1 MDSNTIILAL
11 IGIAI
16 VCVSNVIAY
25 NWGKTYG
32 FALGR
37 TTSVRELI
45 TDFLP
50 SNSEETLKVTIE
62 RQRNNKQPQ

>member
-1 MDSNTIILAL
+1 MDGNTIILAL

-16 VCVSNVIAY
+16 VCLSNVIAY
-25 NWGKTYG
+25 NWGKAFG

-37 TTSVRELI
+37 TTSIKELI

-50 SNSEETLKVTIE
+50 SNSEEKLKVTIE
-62 RQRNNKQPQ
+62 RQKNSKQ

>member
-37 TTSVRELI
+37 TTSIKELI

-50 SNSEETLKVTIE
+50 SNSEEKLKVTIE

>member
-1 MDSNTIILAL
+1 MDKAIILSV
-11 IGIAI
+11 IGVAI

-25 NWGKTYG
+25 NWGKAFG

-50 SNSEETLKVTIE
+50 STSEETLKVTIE
-62 RQRNNKQPQ
+62 RQKNSKQ

>member
-1 MDSNTIILAL
+1 MDSNTIILAI

-37 TTSVRELI
+37 TTSVREII
-45 TDFLP
+45 TENIP
-50 SNSEETLKVTIE
+50 SIPEETLTVTVK
-62 RQRNNKQPQ
+62 RKRNKQQPQ

>member
-37 TTSVRELI
+37 TTSVKDII
-45 TDFLP
+45 TENIPGIPGEIL
-50 SNSEETLKVTIE
+50 TVTIE
-62 RQRNNKQPQ
+62 RQKNNKQPQ

>member
-1 MDSNTIILAL
+1 MDSNTIILAI

-32 FALGR
+32 FTLGR
-37 TTSVRELI
+37 TTSVREII
-45 TDFLP
+45 TENIP
-50 SNSEETLKVTIE
+50 SIADETHTVTVE
-62 RQRNNKQPQ
+62 RKRNNKQPQ

>member
-37 TTSVRELI
+37 SSSISELI

-50 SNSEETLKVTIE
+50 SNSEERLKVTIE
-62 RQRNNKQPQ
+62 RQKNSKQ

>member
-37 TTSVRELI
+37 TTSIKELI

-50 SNSEETLKVTIE
+50 SNSEEKLKVTIE
-62 RQRNNKQPQ
+62 RQKNSKQ

>member
-16 VCVSNVIAY
+16 VCVSNAIAY

-37 TTSVRELI
+37 TTSVSEII

-50 SNSEETLKVTIE
+50 SNSEEKLKVTIE

>member
-37 TTSVRELI
+37 TTSVREII
-45 TDFLP
+45 TENIP
-50 SNSEETLKVTIE
+50 SIPEETLTVTVK
-62 RQRNNKQPQ
+62 RNRNKQQPQ

>member
-25 NWGKTYG
+25 NWGKSFG
-32 FALGR
+32 FILGR
-37 TTSVRELI
+37 TSSIRELI
-45 TDFLP
+45 SDFLP
-50 SNSEETLKVTIE
+50 SNSEEKLKVTIE
-62 RQRNNKQPQ
+62 RQKNSKQ

>member
-16 VCVSNVIAY
+16 VCVSNVITY

-37 TTSVRELI
+37 TTSIKELI

-50 SNSEETLKVTIE
+50 SNSEERLKVTIE

>member
-1 MDSNTIILAL
+1 MDSNAIILAL

-37 TTSVRELI
+37 TTSIKELI

-50 SNSEETLKVTIE
+50 STSEEKLKVTIE

>member
-1 MDSNTIILAL
+1 MDSNAIILAL

-37 TTSVRELI
+37 TTSIKELI

-50 SNSEETLKVTIE
+50 SNSEERLKVTIE

>member
-16 VCVSNVIAY
+16 VCLSNVIAF
-25 NWGKTYG
+25 NWGKDFG

-37 TTSVRELI
+37 TTSIKELI

-50 SNSEETLKVTIE
+50 SNSEEKLRVTIE
-62 RQRNNKQPQ
+62 RQKNSKQ

>member
-37 TTSVRELI
+37 TTSVRDII
-45 TDFLP
+45 TENIP
-50 SNSEETLKVTIE
+50 STPGETLKVTIE
-62 RQRNNKQPQ
+62 RERNNKQPQ

>member
-37 TTSVRELI
+37 TTSVRDII
-45 TDFLP
+45 TENIP
-50 SNSEETLKVTIE
+50 SIPEETLTVTVE
-62 RQRNNKQPQ
+62 RKRNNKQPQ

>member
-37 TTSVRELI
+37 TTSIKELI

-50 SNSEETLKVTIE
+50 SNSEEKLKVTVE
-62 RQRNNKQPQ
+62 RNRNNKQPQ

>member
-37 TTSVRELI
+37 TTSIRELI

-50 SNSEETLKVTIE
+50 SNSEEKLKVTVE
-62 RQRNNKQPQ
+62 RNRNNKQPQ

>member
-37 TTSVRELI
+37 TTSVKELI

-50 SNSEETLKVTIE
+50 SNSEEKLKVTIE

>member
-37 TTSVRELI
+37 TTSIRELI

-50 SNSEETLKVTIE
+50 SNSEEKLKVTVE
-62 RQRNNKQPQ
+62 RQKNSKQ

>member
-1 MDSNTIILAL
+1 MDSNAIILAL

-37 TTSVRELI
+37 TTSVRDII

-50 SNSEETLKVTIE
+50 SNSEEKLKVTIE

>member
-16 VCVSNVIAY
+16 VCLSNVIAY

-37 TTSVRELI
+37 TTSIKELI

-50 SNSEETLKVTIE
+50 SNSEEKLKVTIE

>member
-37 TTSVRELI
+37 TTSIKELI

-50 SNSEETLKVTIE
+50 SNSEERLKVTIE

>member
-16 VCVSNVIAY
+16 VCLSNVIAY

-37 TTSVRELI
+37 TTSIKELI

-50 SNSEETLKVTIE
+50 SNSEERLKVTIE

>member
-25 NWGKTYG
+25 NWGKAFG

-37 TTSVRELI
+37 ATSIKELI

-50 SNSEETLKVTIE
+50 SNSEEKLTVTIE
-62 RQRNNKQPQ
+62 RQKNSKQ

>member
-37 TTSVRELI
+37 TTCLLYTS
-45 TDFLP
+45 P
-50 SNSEETLKVTIE
+50 SP
-62 RQRNNKQPQ
+62 RD

>member
-1 MDSNTIILAL
+1 MDSNAIILAL

-37 TTSVRELI
+37 TTSIRELI

-50 SNSEETLKVTIE
+50 SNSEEKLKVTIE

>member
-37 TTSVRELI
+37 TTSIRELI

-50 SNSEETLKVTIE
+50 STSEEKLKVTIE

>member
-1 MDSNTIILAL
+1 MDCNTIILAL

-37 TTSVRELI
+37 TTSIKELI

-50 SNSEETLKVTIE
+50 SNSEERLKVTIE

>member
-16 VCVSNVIAY
+16 VCLSNVIAY

-37 TTSVRELI
+37 SSSISELI

-50 SNSEETLKVTIE
+50 SNSEERLKVTIE
-62 RQRNNKQPQ
+62 RQKNSKQ

>member
-1 MDSNTIILAL
+1 MDINTIILAL

-25 NWGKTYG
+25 NWGKAFG

-37 TTSVRELI
+37 SSSISELI
-45 TDFLP
+45 SDFLP
-50 SNSEETLKVTIE
+50 SNPEEKLKVTIE
-62 RQRNNKQPQ
+62 RQKNSKQ

>member
-1 MDSNTIILAL
+1 MDSNAIILAL
-11 IGIAI
+11 IGLAI
-16 VCVSNVIAY
+16 VCVSNAIAY

-37 TTSVRELI
+37 ATSIKELI

-50 SNSEETLKVTIE
+50 SNSEEKLKVTIE

>member
-16 VCVSNVIAY
+16 VCLSNVIAY
-25 NWGKTYG
+25 NWGKAFG

-37 TTSVRELI
+37 TTSVREII
-45 TDFLP
+45 TENIP
-50 SNSEETLKVTIE
+50 SVPGETLTVTIE
-62 RQRNNKQPQ
+62 RKRNNEQPQ

>member
-1 MDSNTIILAL
+1 MDSNAVILAL

-16 VCVSNVIAY
+16 VCLSNVIAY

-37 TTSVRELI
+37 TTSVQEII
-45 TDFLP
+45 TENMP
-50 SNSEETLKVTIE
+50 SIPEETLTVTVE
-62 RQRNNKQPQ
+62 RKRNKQQLQ